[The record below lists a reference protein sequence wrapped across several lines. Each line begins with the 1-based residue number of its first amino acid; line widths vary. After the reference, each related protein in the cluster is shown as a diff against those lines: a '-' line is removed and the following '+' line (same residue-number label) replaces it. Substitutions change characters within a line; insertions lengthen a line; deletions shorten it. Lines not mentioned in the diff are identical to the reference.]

1 MKNNKRFIYKFAAV
15 ILICIISAVFS
26 LSVGAESTFSSYT
39 YSYKGEELLSPDAY
53 SFYSYVT
60 GGASAFNTPNDI
72 CTDEYGNIFVADTKN
87 NRVVCLDAS
96 FNVKHIINSFD
107 SNGVS
112 DSLGEPEGVF
122 AADGFIYIADTAKQR
137 IVKVSALDY
146 KVINVFNKP
155 DTPLLENYIYNP
167 SKLAVDS
174 TGRIY
179 TIAKNINLGVIVLDS
194 DGKFNSFYGAKK
206 VIPSISDLFWR
217 IFMTK
222 QQKASSE
229 KFVPTTYNNLCI
241 DDIGF
246 VYVTNDSF
254 EDWQLRDYIK
264 MRGTGSE
271 YAPVSRLN
279 TVGNDVLIRDGF
291 FPPAGEVNFELGS
304 ASTDGPSHIVDVALL
319 ENGSY
324 CLLDSS
330 RGRIFAYDENGNLLY
345 AFGGKG
351 TQNGLVGSASAMAAY
366 KNRLYVLDA
375 VNNRIAVYEQTDY
388 GALLNKAISL
398 QKNRRYGESSACW
411 EEVLDQNANFNYAWS
426 AMGQNCLMNEQY
438 DKALECY
445 RHYPDTEN
453 YSAAY
458 AAVRKVHLRK
468 WGGLIIFGIFVI
480 IMCLVFAGKTITEYN
495 KRPQPQGKPRTFTQ
509 KLLYY
514 RHIIFHPFDGFYDM
528 RHEGRGGV
536 SAATLILAIT
546 VISFVLKA
554 MFTGT
559 VFKSSASENEIVFAV
574 LTVLLPLG
582 LYCASNWCLTT
593 LMDGEGR
600 FRDIYMGVC
609 YSLVPMAAANILY
622 TVASNFLTLEEG
634 AILSLVISVMYGW
647 SFLLI
652 FISCMTV
659 HRYSLL
665 RNVLMIFLT
674 IAGMAVMLFIGLL
687 FFNVIQKMVA
697 FIASLWNEWT
707 FRL

>member
-1 MKNNKRFIYKFAAV
+1 MKNNKRFLFKFTAV
-15 ILICIISAVFS
+15 ILIGITAAVFS
-26 LSVGAESTFSSYT
+26 LSVSAETAYSSYT
-39 YSYKGEELLSPDAY
+39 YSYEGEELLSPDAY
-53 SFYSYVT
+53 SFYGYAT
-60 GGASAFNTPNDI
+60 GNASTFNTPNDI
-72 CTDEYGNIFVADTKN
+72 CTDEDGNIFVADTKN
-87 NRVVCLDAS
+87 NRVVCLDS
-96 FNVKHIINSFD
+96 NFNVKHIINSFD
-107 SNGVS
+107 LNGVS

-137 IVKVSALDY
+137 IVKASASDY
-146 KVINVFNKP
+146 KVTNVFNKP

-217 IFMTK
+217 MFMTK

-254 EDWQLRDYIK
+254 EDWQLRDYIQ
-264 MRGTGSE
+264 MRWTGSE

-319 ENGSY
+319 ENGCY

-351 TQNGLVGSASAMAAY
+351 TQNGLVGSAAALASY
-366 KNRLYVLDA
+366 QNRLYILDT

-388 GALLNKAISL
+388 GALLNQAISL
-398 QKNRRYGESSACW
+398 QKDRRYGESSACW
-411 EEVLDQNANFNYAWS
+411 QQVLDQNANFSYAWS
-426 AMGQNCLMNEQY
+426 AMGQNYLMNEQY
-438 DKALECY
+438 DEALECY
-445 RHYPDTEN
+445 RHYRDTEN
-453 YSAAY
+453 YSVAY
-458 AAVRKVHLRK
+458 AAIRKVHLRK
-468 WGGLIIFGIFVI
+468 WGGLIILGIAVLIIGLVI
-480 IMCLVFAGKTITEYN
+480 AGRAITKYN

-509 KLLYY
+509 KLFYY

-528 RHEGRGGV
+528 RHENRGGAG
-536 SAATLILAIT
+536 AATLILAVT
-546 VISFVLKA
+546 VISFILKA

-559 VFKSSASENEIVFAV
+559 IFKPSASKNEIIFAV
-574 LTVLLPLG
+574 LTVLLPFG

-609 YSLVPMAAANILY
+609 YSLVPMAAANIIY

-634 AILSLVISVMYGW
+634 AILSLVISVMYAW

-659 HRYSLL
+659 HRYSLM
-665 RNVLMIFLT
+665 RNILMVLLT
-674 IAGMAVMLFIGLL
+674 IVGMAVMLFIGLL
-687 FFNVIQKMVA
+687 FFNVIQKMIA